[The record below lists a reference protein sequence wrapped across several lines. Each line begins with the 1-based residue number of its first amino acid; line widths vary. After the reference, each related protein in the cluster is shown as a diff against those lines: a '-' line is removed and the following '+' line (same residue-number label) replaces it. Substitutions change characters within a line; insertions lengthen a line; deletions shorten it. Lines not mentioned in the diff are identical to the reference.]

1 MKAKDIPVYMRPD
14 AQSEFRNH
22 IYQNVQLAEKYND
35 VNKIVFL
42 SKLKFNIETEIQN
55 REKVEEKFEKERVF
69 YERKLSKWDDF
80 RQRRYLII

>member
-1 MKAKDIPVYMRPD
+1 MRPD